1 MMQSENNEAN
11 EAILN
16 ALEAFLPKD
25 TVLSCR
31 RFGNGHINDTY
42 LVTCKEGLPR
52 YILQRINQDVF
63 QNIDALNH
71 NVELVTEFLRGKV
84 EAQGGDPERETV
96 VLVPAKD
103 GGKHYFDGEGQCWRL
118 TLYIEDSVCYD
129 QVEKPEDFYL
139 SGRAFGRFQRML
151 ADFPADQLL
160 ETIPDFHDTPK
171 RYRAL
176 ERAAAAD
183 RMGYAA
189 KVREELDFAA
199 AREADTHAAMDML
212 SRGELPL
219 RVTHND
225 TKLNNIMFDARTG
238 EVLCVVD
245 LDTIMPG
252 LSIFDFGDSIRFGAN
267 TGAEDEK
274 DLSRVSLSLELFE
287 CYVKGFLDGCGGS
300 LTRAELQMLPM
311 GAKLMTLECGIRFL
325 TDYLEGSVYF
335 KTAYPEHN
343 LVRARSQFALVADME
358 RKWDE
363 MEKIVEKY
371 AAET

>member
-1 MMQSENNEAN
+1 MQSENEGY
-11 EAILN
+11 LLK
-16 ALEAFLPKD
+16 ALKAFLPEE
-25 TVLSCR
+25 TVKSCS

-42 LVTCKEGLPR
+42 LVTCTEGAPR

-71 NVELVTEFLRGKV
+71 NVERVTEFLHDKIT
-84 EAQGGDPERETV
+84 AQGGDPNRETV
-96 VLVPAKD
+96 VLIPTKD
-103 GGKHYFDGEGQCWRL
+103 GRKHYFDEQGECWRL

-129 QVEKPEDFYL
+129 QVEKPEDFYQ
-139 SGRAFGRFQRML
+139 SGKAFGQFQGML
-151 ADFPADQLL
+151 ADFPADELV

-171 RYRAL
+171 RFQALMRAV
-176 ERAAAAD
+176 ETD
-183 RMGYAA
+183 RMGYVSA
-189 KVREELDFAA
+189 VRDELDFVRR
-199 AREADTHAAMDML
+199 READTHAAMDML
-212 SRGELPL
+212 KRGELPL

-225 TKLNNIMFDARTG
+225 TKLNNIMFDEKDGR
-238 EVLCVVD
+238 VLCVVD

-267 TGAEDEK
+267 TGAEDEQ
-274 DLSRVSLSLELFE
+274 DLSKVSLSLELFE
-287 CYVKGFLDGCGGS
+287 YYVRGFLDGCGGS
-300 LTRAELQMLPM
+300 LTKAELQMLPM

-363 MEKIVEKY
+363 MQKIVEKY
-371 AAET
+371 VPEL